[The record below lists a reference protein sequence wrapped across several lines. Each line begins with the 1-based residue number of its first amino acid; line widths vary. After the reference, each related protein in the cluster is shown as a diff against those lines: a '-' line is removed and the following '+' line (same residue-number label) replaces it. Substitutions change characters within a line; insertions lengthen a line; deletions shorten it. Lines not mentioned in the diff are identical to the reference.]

1 MLNLI
6 VAVTENNVIGKDNDL
21 LFKISEDLKRF
32 KQLTTNN
39 IVVMG
44 RKTFESIGSQELPNR
59 QNIVITNNPERYN
72 HLKIDIELD
81 MEDVDVLNFLIQ
93 KKKDEIKKIES
104 SFIWLWINAKTDEEK
119 NKVVEMFVKQTS

>member
-1 MLNLI
+1 
-6 VAVTENNVIGKDNDL
+6 
-21 LFKISEDLKRF
+21 
-32 KQLTTNN
+32 
-39 IVVMG
+39 
-44 RKTFESIGSQELPNR
+44 
-59 QNIVITNNPERYN
+59 
-72 HLKIDIELD
+72 